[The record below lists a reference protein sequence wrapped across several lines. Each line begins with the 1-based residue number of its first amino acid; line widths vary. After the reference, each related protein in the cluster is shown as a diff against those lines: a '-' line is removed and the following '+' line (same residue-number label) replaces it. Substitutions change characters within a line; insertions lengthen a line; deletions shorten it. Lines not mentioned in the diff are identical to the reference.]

1 MKTLFAA
8 LLSLVLSLSV
18 SLPAPALA
26 DGMKVGNLMI
36 EDVWVRT
43 TLRTGAPTGA
53 FMLIKNMGS
62 APDRL
67 IAASSPRAK
76 ATEIHQ
82 SSMAGGVMKMR
93 RVDGVEVPANG
104 MAMLKP
110 GSYHVMMMGVT
121 HAIKAGSHIPL
132 TLTFEHAGKITLNV
146 EARAMGNMPPKHDM
160 KTHDMKKKS
169 D

>member
-8 LLSLVLSLSV
+8 LLSLVFSLSV
-18 SLPAPALA
+18 SIPASALA
-26 DGMKVGNLMI
+26 DGTKIGNLI
-36 EDVWVRT
+36 VEDVWVRA
-43 TLRTGAPTGA
+43 TLRAGAPTGA
-53 FMLIKNMGS
+53 FLMIKNLAG
-62 APDRL
+62 AADRL

-110 GSYHVMMMGVT
+110 GSYHIMMMGLT
-121 HAIKAGSHIPL
+121 SAIKAGSHIPL
-132 TLTFEHAGKITLNV
+132 TLIFEHAGKITLNAEV
-146 EARAMGNMPPKHDM
+146 RAIGKAPMKHAN
-160 KTHDMKKKS
+160 
-169 D
+169 